1 MLSALFHSGL
11 NVTKLRHALLDEST
25 HASTVLHA
33 WSKFPEL
40 IPSAKIIQ
48 IFQGK
53 AKRLGTRK
61 KDSQASQDSSTMDVD
76 ESDDGLDFVG

>member
-1 MLSALFHSGL
+1 M
-11 NVTKLRHALLDEST
+11 DEST

-33 WSKFPEL
+33 WSEFPEL

-48 IFQGK
+48 IFQDK
-53 AKRLGTRK
+53 AKQLRTQK

-76 ESDDGLDFVG
+76 KSDDGLDSVG